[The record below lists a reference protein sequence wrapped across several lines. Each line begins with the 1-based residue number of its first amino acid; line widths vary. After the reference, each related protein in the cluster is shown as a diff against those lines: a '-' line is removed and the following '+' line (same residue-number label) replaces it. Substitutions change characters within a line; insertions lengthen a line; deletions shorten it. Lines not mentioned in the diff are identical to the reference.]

1 MQSRGSDLAVSSCN
15 RPRARRL
22 LRFACFRL
30 EPEKYFVNDM
40 ILELNYFTKRKYLI
54 FTCSKTTFG
63 IAMLNKY
70 SPPSFLKTLISR
82 PVIAGSSQNYQLMYK
97 IYTINI
103 ISDSYKPT

>member
-1 MQSRGSDLAVSSCN
+1 
-15 RPRARRL
+15 
-22 LRFACFRL
+22 
-30 EPEKYFVNDM
+30 
-40 ILELNYFTKRKYLI
+40 
-54 FTCSKTTFG
+54 
-63 IAMLNKY
+63 MLNKY